1 MLVFLEGEIIRKTP
15 ANIWM
20 LVNGIGYD
28 VNISL
33 NTYEKI
39 QDWKTGRLF
48 IYHHQTE
55 QGQSLYGFFEEG
67 ERDLFMQLI
76 SVSGVGTATARVALS
91 GMKPSEISNAII
103 SGNEA
108 IVTSIKG
115 IGPKTAKR
123 LILELKDK
131 LTKTSEN
138 DNFAPDSNN
147 NLGQDALTALV
158 SLGIARNAAQKAVQ
172 KVLSSGEYQGVEEII
187 KLALKQI

>member
-1 MLVFLEGEIIRKTP
+1 
-15 ANIWM
+15 M

-67 ERDLFMQLI
+67 ERDLFTQLI

-138 DNFAPDSNN
+138 DNCAPDSNN